1 MNLKI
6 GSRTSNLAMWQ
17 SRRIAAVVESAYEN
31 VNVEILGMETT
42 GDRRTDE
49 PLPEIGAKG
58 LFTAELE
65 EALLDDRIDLAVHSL
80 KDLPSR
86 LPEGLRYAGSPERGA
101 PTDAFISTRWDSFD
115 DLPQGATVAT
125 GSQRRRSQLL
135 HKRPDLELVNLRGN
149 IETRLRKLDDY
160 GFDGIIMATVA
171 LERLE
176 MTDRITTELDPTTY
190 VPAVS
195 QGTIGV
201 ETRIG
206 RDDVDELLEPL
217 WHVPTV
223 VATRAERTFMRRLD
237 GGCSV
242 ALGGY
247 SRRRDDGRWSFFG
260 WASSS
265 DGRRVLH
272 DHRTGGDPTV
282 LADAMADDFL
292 ERGVRDILD
301 S

>member
-1 MNLKI
+1 MKLKI

-17 SRRIAAVVESAYEN
+17 SRRIAELIEKAYDD
-31 VNVEILGMETT
+31 VRVEIVGMETT

-49 PLPEIGAKG
+49 PLPTIGAKG

-80 KDLPSR
+80 KDLPST
-86 LPEGLRYAGSPERGA
+86 LPEGLRYAGSPPRGA
-101 PTDAFISTRWDSFD
+101 ATDAFISTRWDSFD
-115 DLPQGATVAT
+115 DLPQGAKVAT

-135 HKRPDLELVNLRGN
+135 HLRPDLQLVDLRGN
-149 IETRLRKLDDY
+149 IETRLRKLDDHGY
-160 GFDGIIMATVA
+160 DGIIMATVA
-171 LERLE
+171 LHRLE
-176 MTDRITTELDPTTY
+176 MTERITTELDFSTF

-195 QGTIGV
+195 QGAMGV

-206 RDDVDELLEPL
+206 RDDVDELLDPL

-223 VATRAERTFMRRLD
+223 TATRAERTFMRRLE

-247 SRRRDDGRWSFFG
+247 SRRRDDGSWSFYG
-260 WASSS
+260 WASST
-265 DGRRVLH
+265 DGSRVLH
-272 DHRTGGDPTV
+272 DHRTGPDPME
-282 LADAMADDFL
+282 LADVMADDFI
-292 ERGVRDILD
+292 ERGARDILH